1 MIYGNRN
8 ERKQVML
15 KYKNKIAVRLFI
27 ICESLIYERRS
38 SPEQI
43 QVKTEQKVVVI
54 WKKTEINAE
63 GEKSGG
69 SAMPAWY
76 QVLWEYLFSSLSHL
90 ASSFTIQW

>member
-8 ERKQVML
+8 ERKQIML

-54 WKKTEINAE
+54 
-63 GEKSGG
+63 
-69 SAMPAWY
+69 
-76 QVLWEYLFSSLSHL
+76 
-90 ASSFTIQW
+90 